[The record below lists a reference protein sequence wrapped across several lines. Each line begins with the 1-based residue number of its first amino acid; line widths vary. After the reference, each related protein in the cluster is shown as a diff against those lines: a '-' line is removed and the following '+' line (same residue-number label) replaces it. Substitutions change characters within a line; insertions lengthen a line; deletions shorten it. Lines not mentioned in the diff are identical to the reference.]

1 MPRSRV
7 LRRAARSG
15 ELSFAATPRLG
26 PCAGGSQSACG
37 AVSGLPSLRTQ
48 EHRAPGGRGCA
59 QILARPLPRPP
70 RLPPPSRSARCG
82 CPGARTCSRRAGLHR
97 VGRWGAPR
105 RKGQGRAGAA
115 DPGATPIELRPRR
128 ARAPGELAWG
138 GRRRRL
144 RVPGPRRPWS
154 HLCLAR
160 ARWLGKPEARS
171 PRRSVQGRGGA
182 REGRGRRPLPRLWGD
197 PAAPGD
203 AFPTAGRTQ
212 GPLQGL

>member
-26 PCAGGSQSACG
+26 PCAGGSRSACG
-37 AVSGLPSLRTQ
+37 AVSGLPGLRTP
-48 EHRAPGGRGCA
+48 EHRAPGCRGCA
-59 QILARPLPRPP
+59 QTRPLPRPP
-70 RLPPPSRSARCG
+70 RLPPPSRSARSG

-97 VGRWGAPR
+97 VGRWGARR

-115 DPGATPIELRPRR
+115 DPGATLIELRPRR

-144 RVPGPRRPWS
+144 RVRRPYS

-182 REGRGRRPLPRLWGD
+182 REGRGED
-197 PAAPGD
+197 PSPASGETLLHPGMLS
-203 AFPTAGRTQ
+203 PGRTQ